1 MILAA
6 GMTVTLTL
14 SDLLMLT
21 IIGCLIVLT
30 VYLVLTLKAVIRLL
44 NESRVLINE
53 STKIVD
59 DVQEKTKVMG
69 DYMTDALTNG
79 HGIFKIFSVMNRQ
92 R

>member
-30 VYLVLTLKAVIRLL
+30 VYLVLTLK
-44 NESRVLINE
+44 
-53 STKIVD
+53 
-59 DVQEKTKVMG
+59 G
-69 DYMTDALTNG
+69 YYMTDALTNG

>member
-44 NESRVLINE
+44 NESRVQIGRAH
-53 STKIVD
+53 V
-59 DVQEKTKVMG
+59 
-69 DYMTDALTNG
+69 
-79 HGIFKIFSVMNRQ
+79 
-92 R
+92 